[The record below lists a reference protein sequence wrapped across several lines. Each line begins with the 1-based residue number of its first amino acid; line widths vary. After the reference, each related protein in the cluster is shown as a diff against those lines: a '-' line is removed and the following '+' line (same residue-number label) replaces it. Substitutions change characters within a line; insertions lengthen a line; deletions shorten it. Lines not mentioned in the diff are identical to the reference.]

1 MSSFEKFYIKQVFKR
16 LNEFGA
22 TPSAK
27 LTIDEFMRIDLE
39 TEYDPPA
46 FIKNQSDAAYRIEE
60 SEITDQV
67 RFFERFISEH
77 ILKVLKYCFS
87 KFKLQC

>member
-1 MSSFEKFYIKQVFKR
+1 
-16 LNEFGA
+16 
-22 TPSAK
+22 
-27 LTIDEFMRIDLE
+27 MRIDLE

-67 RFFERFISEH
+67 I
-77 ILKVLKYCFS
+77 ILTWNNLWLYFLPN
-87 KFKLQC
+87 KF

>member
-1 MSSFEKFYIKQVFKR
+1 MGKTQFARFVVFINLHLNQVFKR

-67 RFFERFISEH
+67 I
-77 ILKVLKYCFS
+77 ILTWNNLWLYFLPN
-87 KFKLQC
+87 KF

>member
-1 MSSFEKFYIKQVFKR
+1 MKTLPKWSKLGKTQFARFVTFNIFRLNQVFKR

-60 SEITDQV
+60 SEITDQG
-67 RFFERFISEH
+67 R
-77 ILKVLKYCFS
+77 ILIV
-87 KFKLQC
+87 

>member
-1 MSSFEKFYIKQVFKR
+1 MVKIGQNTIRKR

-27 LTIDEFMRIDLE
+27 LTVDEFMRIDLE

-46 FIKNQSDAAYRIEE
+46 FIKNQSEAAFQIED
-60 SEITDQV
+60 SELDDKVFSSYYTV
-67 RFFERFISEH
+67 RCQNNGPLLIFVVETGYLLVF
-77 ILKVLKYCFS
+77 
-87 KFKLQC
+87 